1 MPLRSILLIGL
12 AVIMAGATAMLARSL
27 LSEPA
32 ESTQAPAPVAEKAAL
47 RILVAATALPV
58 GKLVAREDI
67 TWQSWPDDRV
77 HGSYLVEGKSN
88 PDALVGHV
96 VRYAIAAGMPVTREN
111 LVAPGERGF
120 LAAALS
126 PGMRAVTVP
135 VNSVTGIAGFVFPG
149 DRVDLIVN
157 HKVEDAS
164 RQKRLA
170 SETVVRNLRVLA
182 VDTRTAPG
190 NGTDGD
196 PTPRPGKTVTLEVT
210 PRTAEKIALAQSL
223 GTLSLALRSLE
234 TESTGQSGE
243 DGTGAAP
250 VDTVA
255 TATWDEDVSSVLP
268 PVDRP
273 GAKITV
279 KLSRGKD
286 VSVLELPKE

>member
-32 ESTQAPAPVAEKAAL
+32 QSTQAPAPVAEKTAL

-67 TWQSWPDDRV
+67 AWQSWPDDRI
-77 HGSYLVEGKSN
+77 HDSYLVEGKSN

-120 LAAALS
+120 LAAALT

-135 VNSVTGIAGFVFPG
+135 VNTVTGIAGFVFPG

-157 HKVEDAS
+157 HRVEDAS

-182 VDTRTAPG
+182 VDDRTAAG
-190 NGTDGD
+190 NGADG
-196 PTPRPGKTVTLEVT
+196 TPEPKPGKTVTLEVT
-210 PRTAEKIALAQSL
+210 PRTAEKVALAQSL

-234 TESTGQSGE
+234 AESAGKSG
-243 DGTGAAP
+243 GNGGAEAA
-250 VDTVA
+250 DTA
-255 TATWDEDVSSVLP
+255 ITATWDEDVSSVLP
-268 PVDRP
+268 PVDKP
-273 GAKITV
+273 GAKVTV

>member
-96 VRYAIAAGMPVTREN
+96 VRYAIAAGTPVTRDT
-111 LVAPGERGF
+111 LVAPGDHGF
-120 LAAALS
+120 LAAALT

-149 DRVDLIVN
+149 DHVDLIVN

-210 PRTAEKIALAQSL
+210 PRTAEKVVLAQSL

>member
-32 ESTQAPAPVAEKAAL
+32 QSAQAPAPVAEKTAP

-77 HGSYLVEGKSN
+77 HDSYLVEGKSN

-135 VNSVTGIAGFVFPG
+135 VNSVTGIAGFIFPG
-149 DRVDLIVN
+149 DHVDLIVN

-182 VDTRTAPG
+182 VDDRTAPG
-190 NGTDGD
+190 NGADGD

-234 TESTGQSGE
+234 TGATGQSGE
-243 DGTGAAP
+243 DGAGAAAA
-250 VDTVA
+250 DTA
-255 TATWDEDVSSVLP
+255 ITATWDEDVSSVLP
-268 PVDRP
+268 PVDKP
-273 GAKITV
+273 GAKVTV

>member
-164 RQKRLA
+164 RQQRLA

-210 PRTAEKIALAQSL
+210 PRTAEKVVLAQSL